1 MWIVLE
7 QAGFDFFSQAAR
19 ARSASNTFFDA
30 RFINDFNENMKL
42 I

>member
-7 QAGFDFFSQAAR
+7 QTGIEFSKQAAW